1 MEKPLLAELTVGK
14 MNFENDID
22 EFSAHFDTNSSM
34 VKW

>member
-22 EFSAHFDTNSSM
+22 EFSAHFESNNPM